1 MDSGCSRPGAEV
13 EETYDVSRSLLP
25 EEVLGIIDQL
35 LCHEVSLKG
44 QYRPCSAS
52 NAHVLLDV
60 MASGISALSNVIHQL
75 LRRGPVY
82 ARASKYRRSYLCSQ
96 R

>member
-25 EEVLGIIDQL
+25 EEALGIMDQL
-35 LCHEVSLKG
+35 LCHEVSSNDL
-44 QYRPCSAS
+44 YRPCHASSA
-52 NAHVLLDV
+52 HILLDV
-60 MASGISALSNVIHQL
+60 MASRLPSLSNVIYQL

-82 ARASKYRRSYLCSQ
+82 ARASKY
-96 R
+96 

>member
-35 LCHEVSLKG
+35 LCHEVSSKG
-44 QYRPCSAS
+44 PYLPCHAPS
-52 NAHVLLDV
+52 AHVALDV
-60 MASGISALSNVIHQL
+60 MASGIPPLSNVIYQL
-75 LRRGPVY
+75 LRRSPVY
-82 ARASKYRRSYLCSQ
+82 ARATKY
-96 R
+96 